1 VSEHTGLGLEKHVGG
16 TEAKQQLV
24 DRLLRPGVRGG
35 GQGATRTVVSAPDA
49 VRWLETVSTL
59 AREVDPRE
67 EYRRRLGERHARVTA
82 AAARA
87 ETVSRAR
94 LGTALAAAVILVLA
108 YGGELLAP
116 WWLLAPAAAFAVLVV
131 VHGRVRRRRRR
142 AERGQAFYERGLARL
157 DGRATGSGRT
167 GAGFLDPHH
176 PYAADLDLFGPGS
189 LFELL
194 CGARTAMGEET
205 LAAWLLAPADVPVVL
220 RRQAAVQELTPR
232 LDLREDLAML
242 GEDAAASVRPA
253 ALASLTAVAAPNTR
267 LRVGMLLLTAAVLAT
282 VALWVVG
289 WLPLPVMVAAVAV
302 QALTRWRAR
311 GRVLKAERAVAGH
324 GPDLEMLAAVLD
336 RFEREPVTS
345 PLLAGVHKELVTGGR
360 RPSQVVRRLRVLVDL
375 FDSRRNQ
382 FFAPVALLTMW
393 EVHCALAI
401 ESWRARHGRS
411 VDAWLAAVGQLEA
424 LCSLAGFAWE
434 HPADVYPELD
444 PPGTQFEAW
453 ALGHPLIPEVRC
465 IRNDVAIG
473 GVTRVL
479 IVSGSNMSGKSTL
492 LRSVGTN
499 VVLALAGAPVRAR
512 ALRLSR
518 LSVGATLRIRDS
530 LQEGTS
536 RFYAELVRLRDLV
549 RIADGPVPLLFLLD
563 EILHGTN
570 SHDRRLGAAAVV
582 SGLVERGA
590 IGLVTTHDLALSE
603 VTGDPAV
610 RAANVH
616 FEDRL
621 EDGQMIFDYRVRP
634 GVVRTSNALALMR
647 TLGLWKDGSS

>member
-1 VSEHTGLGLEKHVGG
+1 MH
-16 TEAKQQLV
+16 
-24 DRLLRPGVRGG
+24 LLWGSRRR
-35 GQGATRTVVSAPDA
+35 QGATRTVVSAPDA
-49 VRWLETVSTL
+49 VRWLETVSTP
-59 AREVDPRE
+59 AREVDPQE

-87 ETVSRAR
+87 ETISRAR

-176 PYAADLDLFGPGS
+176 PYAADLDLFGTGS

-194 CGARTAMGEET
+194 CGARTVMGEET

-267 LRVGMLLLTAAVLAT
+267 LWVGMLLLTATVLAI
-282 VALWVVG
+282 VALWAVG
-289 WLPLPVMVAAVAV
+289 WLPLPVMAAAVAV
-302 QALTRWRAR
+302 QVLTRWRAR
-311 GRVLKAERAVAGH
+311 GRVLEAERAVAGH

-401 ESWRARHGRS
+401 EAWRARHGRS

-444 PPGTQFEAW
+444 APRTQFEAW
-453 ALGHPLIPEVRC
+453 GLGHPLIPEVRC

-473 GVTRVL
+473 GATRVL

-603 VTGDPAV
+603 VTSDPAV

>member
-1 VSEHTGLGLEKHVGG
+1 
-16 TEAKQQLV
+16 
-24 DRLLRPGVRGG
+24 
-35 GQGATRTVVSAPDA
+35 VSAPDA

-87 ETVSRAR
+87 ETISRAR

-131 VHGRVRRRRRR
+131 VHRRVRRRRRR

-194 CGARTAMGEET
+194 CGARTVMGEET

-289 WLPLPVMVAAVAV
+289 WLPLPVMAAAVAV
-302 QALTRWRAR
+302 QALTRRRAR
-311 GRVLKAERAVAGH
+311 GRVLEAERAVAGH

-345 PLLAGVHKELVTGGR
+345 PLLAGLHKELVTGGR

-401 ESWRARHGRS
+401 EAWRARHGRS

-444 PPGTQFEAW
+444 APGTQFEAW

-473 GVTRVL
+473 GATRVL

-603 VTGDPAV
+603 MTGDPAV

-647 TLGLWKDGSS
+647 TLGLWKDGSSTRS